1 MNNTLKNLSNA
12 FNDQVDRTPDN
23 IALIYQNEQLTYRQL
38 NTMANRLAQHLKNKG
53 VKPDQF
59 VGLSISPSIEM
70 IVGVLGILKAGAS
83 FVPLDPT
90 YPAER
95 LVLMIQDCQANIIIT
110 TKSDENQLQI
120 VNQSIGMIYLDE
132 LLRDITSSE
141 FYPIEI
147 KPENLALCQYTSGS
161 TGKPKGVLI
170 EHHSIV
176 NHCLAMQ
183 SIYEYTPADRI
194 LLFAALNHIDAIEQI
209 FTSLLCGAC
218 LIIREPELWDVKT
231 FPAKVKQYGITVADL
246 PPGYFHT
253 LLENWKNTPQIIQNL
268 PLRLLILGGEE
279 TSAKTVKLW
288 QMSPLNQIRL
298 LNAYGMTEA
307 PVTVTLFEIPKEGIF
322 ERMPIGYP
330 VNEWKVH
337 LLDDQQN
344 KVTNEEVG
352 EICISGAGLARSYL
366 NQPELTEKKFIKNPF
381 GKGRLYRTGDI
392 GRFLA
397 SGELM
402 YMGRKDNQV
411 QIRGFRVEIEEVEA
425 ALLLFPDIQKAAVI
439 ASGEEKFKRLLAYIE
454 PTKDS
459 INNQR
464 TMTANIKKSLLK
476 KLPSYMIPD
485 VIIPLKSMPLTPNGK
500 IDRQTLLKSIEL
512 RNFFDETVDS
522 ILTQKTRK
530 SQSLTEQKI
539 ADIWKEILSLDQVDI
554 QSNFFESGGNSLLAL
569 ELLAKLEQTF
579 QINVSLSQLLNHN
592 TVEQIAMQIDH
603 AKYAPK
609 NTLKSL
615 PQINPDR
622 EKRYTA
628 FPLTDIQESYW
639 LGRNE
644 TFDLNA
650 PTHFYE
656 EFSGQGLNINHL
668 EKAWNELIKRHDM
681 LRAIIL
687 PDGMQQVM
695 ESVPTYPVHTYDLS
709 QSDETTIQ
717 RHLKTVRKEML
728 ASPISSDQWPLFE
741 LRFSI
746 LPSQKLHIHL
756 SMDMLIAD
764 WGSYEILLEE
774 WCQLYYQPKQPIPE
788 LSITFRDYVLAERK
802 IKDTHLYQKS
812 KAYWMDRLSDL
823 PARPELPMTIDS
835 GVASHSG
842 FKRYET
848 SIAPQKWSQL
858 KTQAITLGLTPT
870 VLILTVFSEVLSKWC
885 KQTKFT
891 LNLTLFNRLPLSNQK
906 HINQIVGDFT
916 TLTMLAIDK
925 SHSSE
930 TLIEHGKHIQQQLWK
945 DLEHRYFTGIEV
957 LRALAAQQDSIGQ
970 SLMPVVFTSGLGV
983 SDRKDNWLG
992 KTVYGLSQTPQ
1003 VWLDSQVEE
1012 RNKHLYLCW
1021 DVVENLFPPNLM
1033 KTMFSTYIDLL
1044 CRLSEDETLWQ
1055 DTNIHLL
1062 PESQHQ
1068 QRKMLNN
1075 TQAPISDELLHTLF
1089 IKQVRCNPDQLAIID
1104 SHRQM
1109 TYGQLFQEASF
1120 VAKWLKE
1127 HGACKN
1133 KLVAVLIEKGWEQVV
1148 AVMGT
1153 LMAGAAYVPI
1163 DPELPKDRQH
1173 YLLEQAQIELV
1184 LTKPHPEHQL
1194 ICKKSIQQF
1203 TIIKAPEKTY
1213 KHPLQIDHHQSPTD
1227 LAYVIYT
1234 SGSTGQPKWV
1244 MIDHQV

>member
-1 MNNTLKNLSNA
+1 
-12 FNDQVDRTPDN
+12 
-23 IALIYQNEQLTYRQL
+23 
-38 NTMANRLAQHLKNKG
+38 
-53 VKPDQF
+53 
-59 VGLSISPSIEM
+59 
-70 IVGVLGILKAGAS
+70 
-83 FVPLDPT
+83 
-90 YPAER
+90 
-95 LVLMIQDCQANIIIT
+95 
-110 TKSDENQLQI
+110 
-120 VNQSIGMIYLDE
+120 
-132 LLRDITSSE
+132 
-141 FYPIEI
+141 
-147 KPENLALCQYTSGS
+147 
-161 TGKPKGVLI
+161 
-170 EHHSIV
+170 
-176 NHCLAMQ
+176 
-183 SIYEYTPADRI
+183 
-194 LLFAALNHIDAIEQI
+194 
-209 FTSLLCGAC
+209 
-218 LIIREPELWDVKT
+218 
-231 FPAKVKQYGITVADL
+231 
-246 PPGYFHT
+246 
-253 LLENWKNTPQIIQNL
+253 
-268 PLRLLILGGEE
+268 
-279 TSAKTVKLW
+279 
-288 QMSPLNQIRL
+288 
-298 LNAYGMTEA
+298 
-307 PVTVTLFEIPKEGIF
+307 
-322 ERMPIGYP
+322 
-330 VNEWKVH
+330 
-337 LLDDQQN
+337 
-344 KVTNEEVG
+344 
-352 EICISGAGLARSYL
+352 
-366 NQPELTEKKFIKNPF
+366 
-381 GKGRLYRTGDI
+381 
-392 GRFLA
+392 
-397 SGELM
+397 
-402 YMGRKDNQV
+402 
-411 QIRGFRVEIEEVEA
+411 
-425 ALLLFPDIQKAAVI
+425 
-439 ASGEEKFKRLLAYIE
+439 
-454 PTKDS
+454 
-459 INNQR
+459 
-464 TMTANIKKSLLK
+464 
-476 KLPSYMIPD
+476 MIPD
-485 VIIPLKSMPLTPNGK
+485 IIIPLKSIPLTPNGK

-592 TVEQIAMQIDH
+592 TVEQIAKQIDH

-628 FPLTDIQESYW
+628 FPLTDIQEAYW

-656 EFSGQGLNINHL
+656 EFSGQGLNTNHL

-774 WCQLYYQPKQPIPE
+774 WFNLYYQPEQPIPE

-812 KAYWMDRLSDL
+812 KDYWMDRLSDL

-983 SDRKDNWLG
+983 SDRKENWLG

-1021 DVVENLFPPNLM
+1021 DAVEDLFPPNLM

-1044 CRLSEDETLWQ
+1044 CRLSELSDF
-1055 DTNIHLL
+1055 
-1062 PESQHQ
+1062 S
-1068 QRKMLNN
+1068 LN
-1075 TQAPISDELLHTLF
+1075 
-1089 IKQVRCNPDQLAIID
+1089 
-1104 SHRQM
+1104 
-1109 TYGQLFQEASF
+1109 
-1120 VAKWLKE
+1120 
-1127 HGACKN
+1127 
-1133 KLVAVLIEKGWEQVV
+1133 
-1148 AVMGT
+1148 
-1153 LMAGAAYVPI
+1153 
-1163 DPELPKDRQH
+1163 
-1173 YLLEQAQIELV
+1173 
-1184 LTKPHPEHQL
+1184 
-1194 ICKKSIQQF
+1194 
-1203 TIIKAPEKTY
+1203 
-1213 KHPLQIDHHQSPTD
+1213 
-1227 LAYVIYT
+1227 
-1234 SGSTGQPKWV
+1234 
-1244 MIDHQV
+1244 